1 MYFQGLAPLLLLQ
14 QRVLAVILN
23 LRRRLAAEHG
33 AASYAGLILCGSCL
47 GSPASAAA
55 LLAQLQ
61 PVLSQHAAAELAELQ
76 QLAARRARAAGRW
89 VEAAAELD
97 PWDLAYATQ
106 DVAQQLS
113 DLDWARD
120 VAPYFTLP
128 GLTERIDGL
137 LAATCGLRLLPA
149 DSAAP

>member
-1 MYFQGLAPLLLLQ
+1 MHFLQ
-14 QRVLAVILN
+14 VLAVILN

-76 QLAARRARAAGRW
+76 QLAARRARAAGRCGNARNLW
-89 VEAAAELD
+89 LCC
-97 PWDLAYATQ
+97 
-106 DVAQQLS
+106 LS
-113 DLDWARD
+113 
-120 VAPYFTLP
+120 FMLP
-128 GLTERIDGL
+128 EVQVLESG
-137 LAATCGLRLLPA
+137 
-149 DSAAP
+149 